1 MRAQEHGQMALSVQG
16 LSFVLLRSVGVN
28 DTQLLQLLQPFQG
41 QYPNNDAQFRA
52 LQQGLRRMGHIL
64 EHRPGNIAQMLGR
77 GATTSRAFWFDSS
90 PPQQT
95 DARAEDP
102 WAGGNDPWSRAGA
115 DNNTA
120 TYWQRDDSG
129 SSAGPWYSNVFW
141 ADGEDENGTD
151 SDTASSDGNTAYP
164 IPDGCSTA
172 GEIAQKL
179 FWNYQRAKSACRQ
192 WTGKPVRAVRRF
204 IRGKAASKGQHK
216 GKGVGKALVPSL
228 PRSVMMSAKF
238 SSANP
243 KAKAR
248 ASRAR
253 TAKVVKASELLA
265 KVLAGSETPSGLTA
279 HRWRAMHV
287 AASATLLTSA
297 PTIIRTYTRRLTL
310 SMLAALRDPWLAGW
324 IKMSYKLQPC

>member
-1 MRAQEHGQMALSVQG
+1 
-16 LSFVLLRSVGVN
+16 
-28 DTQLLQLLQPFQG
+28 
-41 QYPNNDAQFRA
+41 
-52 LQQGLRRMGHIL
+52 MGHIL
-64 EHRPGNIAQMLGR
+64 EHHPGNIAQMLGR

-90 PPQQT
+90 QPQQT

-129 SSAGPWYSNVFW
+129 SSAGPWCSNVFW

-179 FWNYQRAKSACRQ
+179 FWNYQRAKGAWRQ

-216 GKGVGKALVPSL
+216 GKGRGK
-228 PRSVMMSAKF
+228 
-238 SSANP
+238 
-243 KAKAR
+243 
-248 ASRAR
+248 
-253 TAKVVKASELLA
+253 
-265 KVLAGSETPSGLTA
+265 GSGA
-279 HRWRAMHV
+279 F
-287 AASATLLTSA
+287 
-297 PTIIRTYTRRLTL
+297 
-310 SMLAALRDPWLAGW
+310 LAALSDDECEVFFGKSKGKGKSFKGKDGKGGKGKRTSGKGFGRKRNPIGPDGTPMACHECGSEYHFADKCPNNHQNQHQQTHFVDASSSSGPLAGLVDQNV
-324 IKMSYKLQPC
+324 LQVPTFLMMTSEPQWTTQNWDTIFAICEDGVGRSP